1 MKKILLAITA
11 LTMMACGGYT
21 EEQTPER
28 TLFEEVYVSR
38 TADGAYRFENFG
50 KKDWQLFLEGKPIGA
65 LKDQKDYA
73 YPAEKRAV
81 FLAVS
86 GNDSLWVS
94 ERNLAVSGEPN
105 FRDIGGIKTKD
116 GRQVKWGAIYRCGE
130 LKNVDK
136 KGWQKLSSLNIATKV
151 DFRGSQER
159 EESPD
164 AFPAKL
170 GATEYN
176 LWIDPGN
183 MDEFKAMLK
192 DNSLTAEDGFQ
203 MLADMNRLFVREWA
217 YRYKEYFQILK
228 NTEEPLVFHCTA
240 GKDRTGLC
248 SALTLYALGVD
259 METILDE
266 YEMSNHYR
274 HGKNEELIKRFAFT
288 GVSQDLM
295 RSMMGVR
302 RDCLAAAFDQMAVEY
317 GSVDQFMAEALEVS
331 EEDIAALKDKYLY

>member
-1 MKKILLAITA
+1 MRKILLAITA
-11 LTMMACGGYT
+11 LTMMACGRYT
-21 EEQTPER
+21 AEETPER
-28 TLFEEVYVSR
+28 TLFEEIYVSR
-38 TADGAYRFENFG
+38 TAEGYHFENFG
-50 KKDWQLFLEGKPIGA
+50 KQEWQLFLNGKAIGS
-65 LKDQKDYA
+65 LKNQQDFAYA
-73 YPAEKRAV
+73 PEKRAV

-94 ERNLAVSGEPN
+94 ERNLAISGEPN

-116 GRQVKWGAIYRCGE
+116 GRQVRWGAIYRCGE

-151 DFRGSQER
+151 DFRSLEER
-159 EESPD
+159 EESQD
-164 AFPAKL
+164 EFSAKL
-170 GATEYN
+170 GATEHS
-176 LWIDPGN
+176 LWISPGN
-183 MDEFKAMLK
+183 MEEFKAMLK
-192 DNSLTAEDGFQ
+192 DNTLTAEDGIQ
-203 MLADMNRLFVREWA
+203 MLTDVNRHLVKDWA
-217 YRYKEYFQILK
+217 YRYKEYFQLLK
-228 NTEEPLVFHCTA
+228 DTEQPLVFHCTA

-295 RSMMGVR
+295 RVMMSVR
-302 RDCLAAAFDQMAVEY
+302 RDCLAAAFDQMALEY
-317 GSVDQFMAEALEVS
+317 GSVEQFMAEALEVS
-331 EEDIAALKDKYLY
+331 QEDILSLKAKYLY